1 MDHGAQGAGRL
12 PGLVGGGGS
21 TPAEGTDAERW
32 GQPPGG
38 GHPALAPRDDSQ
50 ATRSPNRTRRR
61 AAVPL
66 GLRIC
71 TVWLGVALA
80 ACAAAGPPKPPPPPI
95 QEGLRDLGS
104 PAPVATMPARAG
116 APVPTAAVAQVPLVT
131 PVPGPV
137 PTLPAIVAEAVAAAP
152 APGAIDPAVGELPT
166 ARALANGM
174 IAALDR
180 AKTAR
185 LAAALSTG
193 HHTDLVFV
201 APDRASLVE
210 VDATGQEYAR
220 YIIIG
225 NTGYVYDSRGGTGW
239 RPNVNEGYRKQT
251 QIFRPMQIALATGE
265 PRLLP
270 SGDEVEWVEEN
281 GKPALRAVFEYG
293 SSAELQE
300 LGLMRSSGNLLEVI
314 VDPATW
320 LPIRTREETVTGGP
334 EKAVTE
340 VRFLSF
346 DEPLTVNP
354 PTP

>member
-1 MDHGAQGAGRL
+1 M
-12 PGLVGGGGS
+12 
-21 TPAEGTDAERW
+21 
-32 GQPPGG
+32 
-38 GHPALAPRDDSQ
+38 
-50 ATRSPNRTRRR
+50 
-61 AAVPL
+61 
-66 GLRIC
+66 
-71 TVWLGVALA
+71 LA

-95 QEGLRDLGS
+95 QEGLRDIGS
-104 PAPVATMPARAG
+104 PAPVATMPARTG
-116 APVPTAAVAQVPLVT
+116 APAPTAAVAQVPLVT

-137 PTLPAIVAEAVAAAP
+137 PTLPAIVAEAVVAAP
-152 APGAIDPAVGELPT
+152 APGAIDPAAGELPA
-166 ARALANGM
+166 ARELANGM

-185 LAAALSTG
+185 LAAALATG
-193 HHTDLVFV
+193 HQTDLVFV

-210 VDATGQEYAR
+210 VDANGQEYAR

-265 PRLLP
+265 PRVLP

-346 DEPLTVNP
+346 DEPLTINP